1 MIEEELEMGKKNKT
15 LPEAGA
21 RLNSLLSDEVKKM
34 KKKEKSRGAEI
45 MKVFANHNF
54 YLNGLS
60 PEELRIT
67 LEDLGPTYVKIGQIM
82 SSRSDML
89 PESYCKELEKLR
101 QNVKPLEAQVA
112 RAVIE
117 QETGK
122 KIDELFSE
130 FRDEPLG
137 SASVGQAHYG
147 VLKDGTKVVTKVQR
161 PFIADQMRRDFVLLK
176 KLASSLKNA
185 KSEDE
190 DSTDTVDLLAV
201 IEELEAVTNEELDF
215 RVEAENTRFFKQN
228 CIVDTDVIN
237 CPDVIDALTTERL
250 FTMTFVEG
258 YSIAKRDKLIE
269 DGCDPNQLGSV
280 ILDNYVHQVLD
291 VGIFHG
297 DPHQGNIMVS
307 GGKPYWIDF
316 GMVGRI
322 SESDIGVIQALI
334 LSLINMDLEAL
345 VNAVT
350 SMGATSP
357 KTNRTNLMDDLNAM
371 MDKYMTVAT
380 LEDIDMSVL
389 FGEITDICNR
399 NYISIPGR
407 YTMLIRSIATMEGV
421 IEELA
426 PELKLFDLI
435 TQKLLE
441 RTKKSFNLEQ
451 ELKNIGRGALD
462 IGRKAAKIPSLASD
476 ALNSLI
482 KGKAKINLELTGY
495 DNLVKDVQKL
505 AKNLTLAFFAA
516 VIFFGSCLICMTDV
530 RPKTPSGVPVVAVVG
545 FVFSIALGIFSIKRM
560 TKK

>member
-1 MIEEELEMGKKNKT
+1 MGKKNKT

-21 RLNSLLSDEVKKM
+21 KLNSLLSDEVKKI

-291 VGIFHG
+291 VGVFHG

-495 DNLVKDVQKL
+495 DNLVKDIQKL

>member
-1 MIEEELEMGKKNKT
+1 MGKKNKT
-15 LPEAGA
+15 IPEAGA
-21 RLNSLLSDEVKKM
+21 KLNSLLSDEVKKM

-291 VGIFHG
+291 VGVFHG

>member
-1 MIEEELEMGKKNKT
+1 MGKKNKT
-15 LPEAGA
+15 IPEAGA
-21 RLNSLLSDEVKKM
+21 KLNSLLSDEVKKM

-291 VGIFHG
+291 VGVFHG

-462 IGRKAAKIPSLASD
+462 IGRKAAKIPSLAAD
-476 ALNSLI
+476 A
-482 KGKAKINLELTGY
+482 
-495 DNLVKDVQKL
+495 
-505 AKNLTLAFFAA
+505 
-516 VIFFGSCLICMTDV
+516 
-530 RPKTPSGVPVVAVVG
+530 
-545 FVFSIALGIFSIKRM
+545 
-560 TKK
+560 

>member
-1 MIEEELEMGKKNKT
+1 MGKKNKT

-21 RLNSLLSDEVKKM
+21 KLNSLLSDEVKKM

-291 VGIFHG
+291 VGVFHG

>member
-1 MIEEELEMGKKNKT
+1 MGKKNKT

-21 RLNSLLSDEVKKM
+21 KLNSLLSDEVKKM

-291 VGIFHG
+291 VGVFHG

-380 LEDIDMSVL
+380 LEDIDMSIL

>member
-1 MIEEELEMGKKNKT
+1 
-15 LPEAGA
+15 
-21 RLNSLLSDEVKKM
+21 
-34 KKKEKSRGAEI
+34 
-45 MKVFANHNF
+45 
-54 YLNGLS
+54 
-60 PEELRIT
+60 
-67 LEDLGPTYVKIGQIM
+67 
-82 SSRSDML
+82 
-89 PESYCKELEKLR
+89 
-101 QNVKPLEAQVA
+101 
-112 RAVIE
+112 
-117 QETGK
+117 
-122 KIDELFSE
+122 
-130 FRDEPLG
+130 
-137 SASVGQAHYG
+137 
-147 VLKDGTKVVTKVQR
+147 
-161 PFIADQMRRDFVLLK
+161 
-176 KLASSLKNA
+176 
-185 KSEDE
+185 
-190 DSTDTVDLLAV
+190 
-201 IEELEAVTNEELDF
+201 
-215 RVEAENTRFFKQN
+215 
-228 CIVDTDVIN
+228 
-237 CPDVIDALTTERL
+237 
-250 FTMTFVEG
+250 
-258 YSIAKRDKLIE
+258 
-269 DGCDPNQLGSV
+269 
-280 ILDNYVHQVLD
+280 
-291 VGIFHG
+291 
-297 DPHQGNIMVS
+297 MVS

>member
-1 MIEEELEMGKKNKT
+1 MGEKNKT
-15 LPEAGA
+15 KPEIGEK
-21 RLNSLLSDEVKKM
+21 LNKLMSDEIKKM

-45 MKVFANHNF
+45 MGVFANHNF
-54 YLNGLS
+54 YLNGLT

-101 QNVKPLEAQVA
+101 QNVKPLDSQVA

-122 KIDELFSE
+122 KIEELFRE

-176 KLASSLKNA
+176 KIASSLKNA

-190 DSTDTVDLLAV
+190 ESTDTVDLLAV
-201 IEELEAVTNEELDF
+201 IEELEAVTDEELDF
-215 RVEAENTRFFKQN
+215 RVEAENTRFFKEN
-228 CIVDTDVIN
+228 CIEDQDAIS
-237 CPDVIDALTTERL
+237 CPDVIDELTTERL
-250 FTMTFVEG
+250 FTMTYVEG
-258 YSIAKRDKLIE
+258 YSIAKREKLIE
-269 DGCDPNQLGSV
+269 EGYDPNQLGSV

-291 VGIFHG
+291 VGVFHA

-322 SESDIGVIQALI
+322 SESDIGVIQSLI
-334 LSLINMDLEAL
+334 LSLISMDLEAL

-371 MDKYMTVAT
+371 MDKYMTAST

-389 FGEITDICNR
+389 FEEITDICSR
-399 NYISIPGR
+399 NYITVPGK

-421 IEELA
+421 IEVLA

-462 IGRKAAKIPSLASD
+462 IGKKAARIPSLASD

-530 RPKTPSGVPVVAVVG
+530 RPKTPSGVPVVAIVG